1 MLRSE
6 PDTLS
11 GIYGCFPHRLGIEY
25 VAGKGRPELSG
36 NAWQV
41 VPVAPQVASE
51 THNLIRP
58 DVSHPVFWFLAREFV
73 WACPVGTE
81 NLKQDSGHLE
91 GGGSRTGRWLSQKPL
106 EGENVGVTIDLF
118 DVIFRKSDSFEEIFN
133 LCRDSLV

>member
-6 PDTLS
+6 PGTLS
-11 GIYGCFPHRLGIEY
+11 GIYGWFPHRVGIRYLAE
-25 VAGKGRPELSG
+25 KGRPELSG

-58 DVSHPVFWFLAREFV
+58 DVSYPEFRFLAREFV

-91 GGGSRTGRWLSQKPL
+91 GDGSRTGRWLSQKPL
-106 EGENVGVTIDLF
+106 KGENVGVTVDLF
-118 DVIFRKSDSFEEIFN
+118 DVISRKSLKRYLTFVGI
-133 LCRDSLV
+133 L